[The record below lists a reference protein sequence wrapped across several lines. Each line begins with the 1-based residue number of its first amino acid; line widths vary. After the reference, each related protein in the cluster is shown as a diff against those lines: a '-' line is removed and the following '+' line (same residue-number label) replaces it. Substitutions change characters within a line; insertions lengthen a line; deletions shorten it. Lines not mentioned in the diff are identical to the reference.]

1 MDTVTGARRHIK
13 TQRQVGAWRSAGV
26 IIIMRLLARRR
37 SLCPTHYY
45 VNVKRKGKDGG
56 FFVHLYLIQ
65 IRMVISEGYSG
76 SAPQV
81 RCSHVMAH
89 F

>member
-1 MDTVTGARRHIK
+1 MDTATGVEAHKNAETSWRLALRLRHYNNAP
-13 TQRQVGAWRSAGV
+13 VG
-26 IIIMRLLARRR
+26 RRR

-56 FFVHLYLIQ
+56 FFIHLYLIQ

-81 RCSHVMAH
+81 RCSHVMPH
-89 F
+89 L